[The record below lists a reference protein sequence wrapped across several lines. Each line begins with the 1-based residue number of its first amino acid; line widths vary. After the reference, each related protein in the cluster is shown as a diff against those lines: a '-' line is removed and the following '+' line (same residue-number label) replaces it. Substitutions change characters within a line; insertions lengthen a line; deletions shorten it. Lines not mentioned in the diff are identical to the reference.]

1 MSILLTAFPS
11 GWERH
16 PEDDGLVFV
25 EAGHMDIF
33 HAAANDPSCRAAI
46 LAVEEAEKARDREA
60 FRNAWKTSTH
70 QKPHEVA
77 LKHHPKTSISFSN
90 HVKHEGD
97 ILGLGFDIEKVR
109 TPLETMISF
118 YRQHQKPRFDTTYI
132 EIINGWRTTQGN
144 LEDKKEPHDHG
155 HPVLNR
161 IFCSGGT
168 VLPLTSAGEI
178 QVPEGDFLFLKSECP
193 HQPEKQTLQNQGQDR
208 FTVAVYGY

>member
-16 PEDDGLVFV
+16 PKDDKLVFV

-109 TPLETMISF
+109 TPLETMIEF
-118 YRQHQKPRFDTTYI
+118 YRAHTQNRWDRTYL
-132 EIINGWRTTQGN
+132 EIIKNWRESDQDEEH
-144 LEDKKEPHDHG
+144 LPHNFK
-155 HPVLNR
+155 VLNR
-161 IFCSGGT
+161 VFCSGGT
-168 VLPLTSAGEI
+168 ILPLSSAGEI
-178 QVPEGDFLFLKSECP
+178 QVPEGDFLFMKRGCQ
-193 HQPEKQTLQNQGQDR
+193 HHPERKTLQNQGQDR
-208 FTVAVYGY
+208 FTIATYSY